1 MTQQARHDPQE
12 YLASLE
18 SLECAAAI
26 VHRAM
31 SPTPQYLWPLLCE
44 ALGTQV
50 WAKHENHTP
59 LGAFK
64 VRGGLVYF
72 DDLAR
77 ARDLPPGVI
86 SATRGNHGQ
95 SVAFA
100 AARAGLPATVVVPHG
115 NSSEKNA
122 AMRALGAELIEHGDD
137 FQAAR
142 EHARSLANTR
152 GLLMVPSFHPLL
164 VQGVASYALELMRAV
179 ADLDVIYVPIGL
191 GSGICGMIAAREAL
205 GQKADIVGVVSDRA
219 PTYAL
224 SFEAHRPIEHP
235 ATNVL
240 SDGMACRTP
249 EPDAL
254 EILWTHAARVVRVSE
269 REVAH
274 AMRLLFTATHN
285 VGEGAGAA
293 PLAAALQERDRLR
306 GRKVAVVVSGG
317 NVDRTVFA
325 DVLTAA
331 ADATL

>member
-1 MTQQARHDPQE
+1 MTQRARHDPQE
-12 YLASLE
+12 YLGSLE
-18 SLECAAAI
+18 TLERAAA
-26 VHRAM
+26 VVYRAM
-31 SPTPQYLWPLLCE
+31 SPTPQFMWPLLCE

-72 DDLAR
+72 DNLAR
-77 ARDLPPGVI
+77 ARDKPLGVI

-100 AARAGLPATVVVPHG
+100 AARAGLPATVVVPYG

-142 EHARSLANTR
+142 EHATSLASER

-179 ADLDVIYVPIGL
+179 PDLDAIYVPIGL
-191 GSGICGMIAAREAL
+191 GSGICGMIAARQAL
-205 GQKADIVGVVSDRA
+205 GHKAEIIGVVSDRA
-219 PTYAL
+219 PAYAL
-224 SFEAHRPIEHP
+224 SCEAHRHIEYA

-249 EPDAL
+249 EHDAL
-254 EILWTHAARVVRVSE
+254 EILWRHANRVVRVSE
-269 REVAH
+269 REVAQ

-285 VGEGAGAA
+285 VAEGAGAA

-317 NVDRTVFA
+317 NVDRAVFA
-325 DVLTAA
+325 EVLTAA

>member
-1 MTQQARHDPQE
+1 MTQQARHDAQE
-12 YLASLE
+12 YLASSEALE
-18 SLECAAAI
+18 RAAAI
-26 VHRAM
+26 VYRAM
-31 SPTPQYLWPLLCE
+31 SPTPQHLWPLLCE

-77 ARDLPPGVI
+77 AHDKARGVI

-142 EHARSLANTR
+142 EHAMSLASQR

-164 VQGVASYALELMRAV
+164 VHGVASYALELMRAV
-179 ADLDVIYVPIGL
+179 ADLEVIYVPIGL

-205 GQKADIVGVVSDRA
+205 GHKAEIVGVVSDRA

-224 SFEAHRPIEHP
+224 SLEAHRPIE
-235 ATNVL
+235 
-240 SDGMACRTP
+240 
-249 EPDAL
+249 
-254 EILWTHAARVVRVSE
+254 
-269 REVAH
+269 
-274 AMRLLFTATHN
+274 
-285 VGEGAGAA
+285 
-293 PLAAALQERDRLR
+293 
-306 GRKVAVVVSGG
+306 
-317 NVDRTVFA
+317 
-325 DVLTAA
+325 
-331 ADATL
+331 